1 MWNQLKIWK
10 RTLHPAPAAIL
21 GIAFLFHPALQ
32 GYSVLSHEALVD
44 AVWEPVIKPL
54 LLREYPG
61 ASEADVVKAHS
72 YAYGGGVIQD
82 MGYYPFGN
90 RFFSDLVHYVRSG
103 DFIKSL
109 FDEAQDID
117 EYAFALGALAHYA
130 ADNYGHPLAV
140 NLSVPEMY
148 PKLRK
153 KYGKAVTFA
162 QDPKAHVMVEF
173 SFDVAQV
180 AGGGYLPGTYHNF
193 IGFEVARK
201 SLERAFRK
209 TYGLEFKDLFLSED
223 LAIGTFRRGASEV
236 IPRMTAIAWKQKKKE
251 IQKLNPGMTRKK
263 FVYRL
268 TRSTYEKEWGTTYKR
283 SRLSFRKWGAGDAQM
298 GLVARFL
305 VFIFQLLPKVGPLQ
319 TLNFKPPTPATQALF
334 AQSFQATLDQY
345 RKLLDAISKNQFL
358 LENKDL
364 DTGKPIRPGD
374 YELADKTY
382 TKLLHKLAEDHFHRV
397 TPELRNNL
405 VAFYDLNAPLAVKK
419 DAAEWQKT
427 LHELELLEETP
438 APATP

>member
-1 MWNQLKIWK
+1 MWN
-10 RTLHPAPAAIL
+10 HPKMRRRSFYTAPAMLCMAI
-21 GIAFLFHPALQ
+21 FFHPALE

-44 AVWEPVIKPL
+44 AVWDPLIKQL
-54 LLREYPG
+54 LLRAYPD
-61 ASEADVVKAHS
+61 ASEADVVKAHT
-72 YAYGGGVIQD
+72 YAYGGSVIQD

-90 RFFSDLVHYVRSG
+90 RYFSDLAHYVRSG

-117 EYAFALGALAHYA
+117 EYAFALGTLAHYA

-153 KYGKAVTFA
+153 KFGKSVTFA

-193 IGFEVARK
+193 IGFEVAQK
-201 SLERAFRK
+201 SLERAFKK

-236 IPRMTAIAWKQKKKE
+236 IPRMTAIAWKQKKNE
-251 IQKLNPGMTRKK
+251 IQKLNSGMTRKK
-263 FVYRL
+263 FVYTL
-268 TRSTYEKEWGTTYKR
+268 TRSTYEKEWGAKYRR
-283 SRLSFRKWGAGDAQM
+283 SRLSFRRWGEGDAQM
-298 GLVARFL
+298 GVLARFM
-305 VFIFQLLPKVGPLQ
+305 VFLFQLLPKVGPLQ
-319 TLNFKPPTPATQALF
+319 TLNFKPPTPAAQALF

-345 RKLLDAISKNQFL
+345 RRLLDHVQKNQLL

-364 DTGKPIRPGD
+364 DTGKSTRPGD
-374 YELADKTY
+374 YELVDKTY
-382 TKLLHKLAEDHFHRV
+382 TKLLHKLAEDHFRGV

-405 VAFYDLNAPLAVKK
+405 VAFYDLDAPFAAKK

-427 LHELELLEETP
+427 LHELKLLEGTP
-438 APATP
+438 APATR